1 MSHTNRGS
9 LISSQNLHHS
19 EERVPL
25 RSESDQSCLNSSP
38 EFDFCLRQNS
48 KQRFSHAD
56 ELFSNWKNLSR
67 TASAKASKKN
77 EITSTESKLET
88 LAVKSDTRDSDS
100 DDPSFG
106 CGFWLVRSKSVGYS
120 MRNKKTSSS
129 SEYHRSNSDPQK
141 KKKKSLQKM
150 NSTEIRASRSMN
162 SSALN
167 VPLAD
172 MFCLGPVFSGSR
184 DRKIWRI
191 LLVTSDS

>member
-1 MSHTNRGS
+1 MSLKSRVTS
-9 LISSQNLHHS
+9 TSSHNLHHS

-25 RSESDQSCLNSSP
+25 RSDSDQSCLNSSP

-56 ELFSNWKNLSR
+56 ELFSYWKNLSH
-67 TASAKASKKN
+67 TATDIISKKT
-77 EITSTESKLET
+77 EITSPRSNLQT
-88 LAVKSDTRDSDS
+88 LAAKSDTRDSDS

-120 MRNKKTSSS
+120 MRNKKTNSS
-129 SEYHRSNSDPQK
+129 SEYQRSNSDPHKK

-162 SSALN
+162 SPALN

-172 MFCLGPVFSGSR
+172 IFCLGPVFSGSR
-184 DRKIWRI
+184 DRRK
-191 LLVTSDS
+191 

>member
-1 MSHTNRGS
+1 MSLKSRVTS
-9 LISSQNLHHS
+9 TSSHNLHHS

-25 RSESDQSCLNSSP
+25 RSDLDQSCLNSSP

-56 ELFSNWKNLSR
+56 ELFSDWKNLSH
-67 TASAKASKKN
+67 SATDTISKKT
-77 EITSTESKLET
+77 EITSPRSNLQT
-88 LAVKSDTRDSDS
+88 LAAKSDTRDSDS

-120 MRNKKTSSS
+120 MRNKKTNSS
-129 SEYHRSNSDPQK
+129 SEYQRSNSDPHKK

-162 SSALN
+162 SPALN

-172 MFCLGPVFSGSR
+172 IFCLGPVFSGSR
-184 DRKIWRI
+184 DRRK
-191 LLVTSDS
+191 

>member
-1 MSHTNRGS
+1 MSHKNRVTTS
-9 LISSQNLHHS
+9 NNLHIS

-25 RSESDQSCLNSSP
+25 RSDSDQSCLNSSP

-56 ELFSNWKNLSR
+56 ELFSNWKNLSH
-67 TASAKASKKN
+67 TTTTTTSKKI
-77 EITSTESKLET
+77 EITSPRSNLKT
-88 LAVKSDTRDSDS
+88 LAAKSDTRDSDS

-120 MRNKKTSSS
+120 MRNRKTNSS
-129 SEYHRSNSDPQK
+129 SEYQRSNSDPHK

-150 NSTEIRASRSMN
+150 NSTEIRVSRSMN

-172 MFCLGPVFSGSR
+172 IFCLGPVFSGSR
-184 DRKIWRI
+184 DRRK
-191 LLVTSDS
+191 